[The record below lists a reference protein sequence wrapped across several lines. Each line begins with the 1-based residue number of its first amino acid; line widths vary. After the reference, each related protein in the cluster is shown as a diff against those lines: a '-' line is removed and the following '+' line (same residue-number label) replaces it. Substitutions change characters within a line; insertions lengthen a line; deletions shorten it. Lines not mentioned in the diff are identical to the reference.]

1 MNFKIPYGESNFKK
15 VISEDFVYID
25 KTHCIPLL
33 EQAGSH
39 LFLMRP
45 RRFGKSLFLSML
57 EYYYDVSHRDEFAT
71 LFGKLHIGQHPTP
84 LHNTYQVL
92 FMDFSGIDTDGG
104 HDAVFAEF
112 DRNVGTWLGKFL
124 DRYGY
129 PKTLSQV
136 VLEQPT
142 PSAKMREFLMA
153 LGEQKFLLLIDEYD
167 HFANSVLADDLQLF
181 QKIMGKGGFVR
192 SFYEVLKTATQRGT
206 LDRMFVTGVTPVMLD
221 SMTSGF
227 NIGVNLSLHED
238 FNEVM
243 GFTEVEVTGLLQPL
257 ADACPVTLEQL
268 LVDTRR
274 WYNGY
279 RFNLKAQ
286 QSVYN
291 ANMLL
296 YFVKNFDRIRCEYP
310 KPMLDENIAS
320 DYGKIMKLF
329 TIGNRDDNFAVLD
342 ELLNAGEVQ
351 ATQRRKFE
359 FDKGFDRN
367 DFISLIAYMGFVTL
381 VRESLAGEIFA
392 IPNHVI
398 RELYFQYFKVEIER
412 RNQIT
417 ISDRTL
423 LLAVEKLGLYS
434 DIQPLVAELERVLQL
449 LSNRDSLYLDEE
461 HIKTILLALLY
472 QSPAYFIL
480 SEREMDKKYPDI
492 LLLERSP
499 YKVNFQHLIEL
510 KYSKKGDGDK
520 GWEAKKQQGIQ
531 QVQEYLQLP
540 SINALKNLS
549 AWLIV
554 TDTQR
559 VEVLR
564 LAICN

>member
-1 MNFKIPYGESNFKK
+1 MNLKIPYGESNFKK
-15 VISEDFVYID
+15 VINEGFVYID
-25 KTHCIPLL
+25 KTSYIPLL

-57 EYYYDVSHRDEFAT
+57 EYYYDSAYRDEFET
-71 LFGKLHIGQHPTP
+71 LFGKLYIGQHPTP
-84 LHNTYQVL
+84 LRNSYPVL
-92 FMDFSGIDTDGG
+92 FMDFSGIDTDSG
-104 HDAVFAEF
+104 HDGIYAAF
-112 DRNVGTWLGKFL
+112 DRKIANALLRCLERYDYPLAAQQQIQDETSPQSRLEAFL
-124 DRYGY
+124 RILDN
-129 PKTLSQV
+129 
-136 VLEQPT
+136 
-142 PSAKMREFLMA
+142 AN
-153 LGEQKFLLLIDEYD
+153 QKFLLLIDEYD
-167 HFANSVLADDLQLF
+167 HFANSILADDLQLF

-206 LDRMFVTGVTPVMLD
+206 LDRLFVTGVTPVMLD

-238 FNEVM
+238 FNEAI
-243 GFTEVEVTGLLQPL
+243 GFTEAEVITLLQPL
-257 ADACPVTLEQL
+257 ADTCPLSLEQL
-268 LVDTRR
+268 LGDARA

-296 YFVKNFDRIRCEYP
+296 YFVKNFDHKRCEYP

-367 DFISLIAYMGFVTL
+367 DFISLIAYMGFITL
-381 VRESLAGEIFA
+381 VRESLAGEVFA
-392 IPNHVI
+392 IPNHVM

-480 SEREMDKKYPDI
+480 SEREMDKKYPDV

-510 KYSKKGDGDK
+510 KYNKKGDGDK
-520 GWEAKKQQGIQ
+520 GWEAKKQEGIQ
-531 QVQEYLQLP
+531 QVQGYLQLP
-540 SINALKNLS
+540 SIAALKNLS

-559 VEVLR
+559 VEVFK
-564 LAICN
+564 LA